1 MLTVSSVVPSEAT
14 AGCVI
19 SNEKMNNN
27 IVIKQ
32 LPITS
37 KSRVL
42 LLVFVVVIVLFSYL
56 YTNTVSDKSL
66 LKMKGTTTLGI
77 VLSTKNKSNN
87 TVVEYDFE
95 INGQYYHNTQSS
107 TKRYIK
113 GDTIS
118 ITYIP
123 EKPKVNH
130 ITDDLY
136 N

>member
-1 MLTVSSVVPSEAT
+1 
-14 AGCVI
+14 
-19 SNEKMNNN
+19 MNNN
-27 IVIKQ
+27 IVIKY

-42 LLVFVVVIVLFSYL
+42 LLVFVVVMILFSYL

-77 VLSTKNKSNN
+77 VSGTKNKSNN
-87 TVVEYDFE
+87 KVVEYDFE
-95 INGQYYHNTQSS
+95 INGQHYHNAQSS
-107 TKRYIK
+107 TKRYVK

-118 ITYIP
+118 ITYILD
-123 EKPKVNH
+123 KPTVNK